1 MLESGAWLILPGC
14 KLIAF
19 ISPYS
24 FSLARSSVL
33 ASFHFEE
40 HDSFDGLYRRLA
52 ENRHFTY
59 LALGGALECIGLSS
73 TASRNHSKR
82 APECGLF
89 AGVRP

>member
-52 ENRHFTY
+52 ENRDFTHH
-59 LALGGALECIGLSS
+59 AAAGFLSAKDLFS
-73 TASRNHSKR
+73 TTIFR
-82 APECGLF
+82 
-89 AGVRP
+89 